1 MARAKQGPV
10 QMRHTLLGAEGVSS
24 RVAVNKES
32 IQYEFMTV
40 VLSSVKKLARIL
52 TK

>member
-32 IQYEFMTV
+32 IKYECMTR
-40 VLSSVKKLARIL
+40 VLSSVKNLAR
-52 TK
+52 T